1 LNASCSHTKHT
12 HAPNYVRRWRRRC
25 QLHTSATATQHTQCA
40 MHKQTHTKKRAL
52 LYAPEDMPGER
63 GRRTG
68 TLGTQHAVGKSW
80 ADLSHTVLSTSA
92 NPAIRTTPRTP
103 HRGARSHQGTR
114 TNADAP
120 RRTPFQRPPCGA
132 QGCAAELAEQSSPSS
147 ILLPA
152 AGASAREG
160 EQCASSTTRQ
170 RLKTQLQRSPA
181 CKCRPTASR
190 ASGTQTSLCLP
201 SLPRLKIV
209 RF

>member
-1 LNASCSHTKHT
+1 MFGLPHCFHLVSQSCSAAKRNWAEMSFLNASCSHTKHT

-68 TLGTQHAVGKSW
+68 TLGTQLAVGKSW

-152 AGASAREG
+152 ALSVL
-160 EQCASSTTRQ
+160 STRCG
-170 RLKTQLQRSPA
+170 S
-181 CKCRPTASR
+181 
-190 ASGTQTSLCLP
+190 TSL
-201 SLPRLKIV
+201 
-209 RF
+209 

>member
-1 LNASCSHTKHT
+1 MNASCSHTRHNPRT
-12 HAPNYVRRWRRRC
+12 EQRQTLAPRRC
-25 QLHTSATATQHTQCA
+25 QLHTSATAKSALSAQCTN
-40 MHKQTHTKKRAL
+40 KSTRKNAL